1 MRQNKLKNLV
11 FPIIILNLML
21 FSIYTMGNPPMKNV
35 LIDGDINADE
45 WADAD
50 WKIPFYLNVDNNPD
64 YNGKINVDGYN
75 FLYIGEDS
83 DNLYLALD
91 LCGDRSDNETSE
103 WIGVWLNTANRTYDN
118 YFDWVD
124 FFDNGVE
131 TLLHDVEE
139 DQPWEYYSKNTGMYT
154 EFVNDDTEII
164 TTYGTVDGGADFLQ
178 YWWTGDV
185 NITSETVGADEL
197 YWINFSVDLSKWFPL
212 LDEVNAIQD
221 IEIRVGTEHDV
232 VIDDHK
238 LILWNSDGTLPPLN
252 DPQQVISL
260 NNLNSYLLEYVDY
273 GLANLTV
280 DKKLQFS
287 LFGNNS
293 VPFNTILDRL
303 DFSVLRNYT
312 MWAGHVRVPY
322 STINSYQL
330 DWSFGPS
337 PNNATDHRMFEFSI
351 PKTEL
356 ELYDA
361 NEELGIIVG
370 GYGTL
375 GYINGSNF
383 WVFSTIDYH
392 QYVEDNTYYN
402 YYDMKGLGGS
412 TGVISGYPVILLV
425 GITSICSV
433 VVIKKKFK

>member
-11 FPIIILNLML
+11 FPIIILNLMI
-21 FSIYTMGNPPMKNV
+21 FSIYSMGNPPMKNV
-35 LIDGDINADE
+35 LIDGEINVDE

-91 LCGDRSDNETSE
+91 LCGDRSDNVTGE
-103 WIGVWLNTANRTYDN
+103 WVGVWLNTANRVYDN
-118 YFDWVD
+118 YFDWVE
-124 FFDNGVE
+124 FFDDGVE
-131 TLLHDVEE
+131 TLLYDIEKN
-139 DQPWEYYSKNTGMYT
+139 QIWEYFTNTYLLHWYD
-154 EFVNDDTEII
+154 VNNDSEYVAH
-164 TTYGTVDGGADFLQ
+164 YGTIEGNRDNFMYSLNPDF
-178 YWWTGDV
+178 
-185 NITSETVGADEL
+185 NITSETIGSDEL
-197 YWINFSVDLSKWFPL
+197 YWLNFSIDMTKWVYMEQE
-212 LDEVNAIQD
+212 LDVIQYIQILTD
-221 IEIRVGTEHDV
+221 SRNSV
-232 VIDDHK
+232 VLNDHK
-238 LILWNSDGTLPPLN
+238 LVLWNSDGSFPSLN
-252 DPQQVISL
+252 DPHQVISL
-260 NNLNSYLLEYVDY
+260 NTLTSYDENVYEYGV
-273 GLANLTV
+273 GNLTA

-287 LFGNNS
+287 LIGNNS
-293 VPFNTILDRL
+293 GPFKTSFNRL
-303 DFSVLRNYT
+303 HFRFLANYT
-312 MWAGHVRVPY
+312 NWAGHVRVPY
-322 STINSYQL
+322 STIANYQIE
-330 DWSFGPS
+330 WSFGPS

-375 GYINGSNF
+375 SYINGSNF
-383 WVFSTIDYH
+383 WVFSVIDHH
-392 QYVEDNTYYN
+392 QYVEDSTYYN
-402 YYDMKGLGGS
+402 YYDMKGLS
-412 TGVISGYPVILLV
+412 ESKGVISGYPLILLV